1 MLRNLFTA
9 LLGVLLSI
17 ILGFVA
23 YYAYSKFTIDT
34 HEVDWSGVSG
44 MMDTLMVILTVLLL
58 IGLRQG
64 AQSIDQANHSR
75 DADLLNWAM
84 GEMDELKES
93 IKIVTDAHKRE
104 PYCTNVQDLSEDYV
118 SNWNDEELKAANRVS
133 IGLQRIGYYASQNLV
148 SKKHYLNLW
157 GPSYLSCWYSLE
169 SWVKHKRLKLEE
181 PLDIEDGAYSRRYFE
196 YFAEYCEMELPDLLY
211 DNTRK
216 QFKLPPLPRVKG
228 VRRYLKRLALRFK
241 SQNLT

>member
-9 LLGVLLSI
+9 ILGGLLSI
-17 ILGFVA
+17 ILGYVV

-34 HEVDWSGVSG
+34 DKVDWSGVSG

-84 GEMDELKES
+84 GEMDKLKES

-104 PYCTNVQDLSEDYV
+104 PYCINVQDLSEDYV
-118 SNWNDEELKAANRVS
+118 SNWSEEELKAANEVS
-133 IGLQRIGYYASQNLV
+133 VGLQRIGYYACQNLV
-148 SKKHYLNLW
+148 SKRHYLNLW
-157 GPSYLSCWYSLE
+157 GPNYLSCWYSLE
-169 SWVKHKRLKLEE
+169 GWVKHKRLRLEE
-181 PLDIEDGAYSRRYFE
+181 SLNIEDEAYSRRYFE
-196 YFAEYCEMELPDLLY
+196 YFAEYCEMKLPDLLY
-211 DNTRK
+211 DNTRR
-216 QFKLPPLPRVKG
+216 QCKLSPLPRVKG
-228 VRRYLKRLALRFK
+228 VRCYLKRLAFRLK
-241 SQNLT
+241 SKNY